1 MTSTSNP
8 HAALAPLP
16 EEIARLAEGVEL
28 LDPMDAPP
36 IRWGIIGAG
45 WIGSVF
51 AQDVAAYSSGIM
63 AGVAARVPQRA
74 QKFAEDFGVARAFDS
89 YEDLVAD
96 PNIDA
101 VYIATVHPKHED
113 AALLAINAGKHVLVE
128 KPFTVDAAAARR
140 IVEAARAKGV
150 FCMEAMWTRHLP
162 HQKVL
167 TQIARNGLLGD
178 IVTIHADHGQALEHI
193 QRTWDPELGGGALL
207 DLGVYSMSFVQQL
220 LPDVELVAST
230 AKMTKLGVDIASA
243 ALLKSDGAVATATS
257 NFNGK
262 SATYGEVVFQKGVI
276 ELPEQFYRAS
286 GLRLRSFGEGRA
298 GDNGTLTDWDATVP
312 GGFQYQAA
320 EVARCLAA
328 GKTESD
334 TMPLDDT
341 LKVMDLMDQMRAEI
355 GLVYPWEK

>member
-1 MTSTSNP
+1 MTTKSP
-8 HAALAPLP
+8 HAALEALP
-16 EEIARLAEGVEL
+16 TEIARLAEGVEL

-51 AQDVAAYSSGIM
+51 AQDVAAYSSGVM
-63 AGVAARVPQRA
+63 AGVAARDPER
-74 QKFAEDFGVARAFDS
+74 ARAFAQEFGVERAYDS
-89 YEDLVAD
+89 YEDLVAAPD
-96 PNIDA
+96 IDA
-101 VYIATVHPKHED
+101 VYVATVHPAHEE
-113 AALLAINAGKHVLVE
+113 AAILAIEAGKPVLVE

-140 IVEAARAKGV
+140 IVEAARANGV

-162 HQKVL
+162 HHKVV

-193 QRTWDPELGGGALL
+193 RRSWDPELGGGALL

-220 LPDVELVAST
+220 LPECELVGAT
-230 AKMTKLGVDIASA
+230 ATMTDLGVDIASA
-243 ALLKSDGAVATATS
+243 ALLKSDTAVATATS

-262 SATYGEVVFQKGVI
+262 SATYAEVVFQKGVI
-276 ELPEQFYRAS
+276 EMPEQFYRNS
-286 GLRLRSFGEGRA
+286 GLRLRSFGGERA
-298 GDNGTLTDWDATVP
+298 GDNGELTAWAADVP

-328 GKTESD
+328 GRTESE

-341 LKVMDLMDQMRAEI
+341 LRVMDLMDGMRERI